1 MVKPLINSLYCV
13 IMLAYPGI
21 KGFSVRN
28 LKYMLR
34 LAHEYDLE
42 FVQQVVAQIRRAP
55 AAQHVGSHWRERVQ
69 NRRRAPR
76 GDERNPDD
84 AGGHRKPRLMRRRLA
99 LF

>member
-55 AAQHVGSHWRERVQ
+55 AAQHVGSHWRERIQ
-69 NRRRAPR
+69 NYDELSEEMR
-76 GDERNPDD
+76 GILPTPEDIASRV
-84 AGGHRKPRLMRRRLA
+84 
-99 LF
+99 